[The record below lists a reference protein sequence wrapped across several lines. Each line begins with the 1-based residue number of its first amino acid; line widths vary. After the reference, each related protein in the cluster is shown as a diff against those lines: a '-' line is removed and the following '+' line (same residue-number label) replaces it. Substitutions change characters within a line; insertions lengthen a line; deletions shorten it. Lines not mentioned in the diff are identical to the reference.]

1 MPKFHI
7 KGKYK
12 FLAKDKLIELFI
24 FSAVLATTED
34 KADIKLSLS
43 IAQ

>member
-1 MPKFHI
+1 MLKFHI

-12 FLAKDKLIELFI
+12 FLAKDKFIELFI
-24 FSAVLATTED
+24 LSVVLATTED